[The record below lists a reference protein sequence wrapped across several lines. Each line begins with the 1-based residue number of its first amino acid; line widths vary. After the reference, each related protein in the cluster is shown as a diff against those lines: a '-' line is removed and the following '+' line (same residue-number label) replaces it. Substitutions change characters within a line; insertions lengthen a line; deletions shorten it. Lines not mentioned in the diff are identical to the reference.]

1 MIENV
6 QVSVTLKVIVVEQL
20 VLVLR
25 RSLLSSRFRLQI
37 LILPAARFG
46 SNIIGSIYTM
56 YYYMIVM
63 KLI

>member
-1 MIENV
+1 MIKNV
-6 QVSVTLKVIVVEQL
+6 QVSITLNVIVVKRL
-20 VLVLR
+20 VLQ